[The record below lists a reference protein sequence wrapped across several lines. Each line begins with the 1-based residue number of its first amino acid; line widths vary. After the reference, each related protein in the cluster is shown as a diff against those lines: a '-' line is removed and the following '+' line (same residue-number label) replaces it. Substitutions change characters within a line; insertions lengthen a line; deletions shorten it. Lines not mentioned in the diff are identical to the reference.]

1 MDDNE
6 YLDLPDDPEEAFA
19 TLQQREYTTLEHTRD
34 ENSWSAERR
43 YVNKL
48 IAFDEVY
55 DLGIL
60 IQFRNPPWENDRFGA
75 FFFRFSNHIDT
86 IAQKFLIESARRQKN
101 GAELIVV
108 LDEAARTALH
118 HLINQV
124 RNKLNELDLTEEK
137 REALFNK
144 LNAFAAEVDR
154 NRTRTAAFL
163 AFAVDVSRT
172 AKDMAEPFKP
182 LQRTIDRVLDVLDEA
197 KKWRDALPP
206 WSERKKLEGPPKQI
220 SGPSGG
226 LDDEI
231 PF

>member
-6 YLDLPDDPEEAFA
+6 YLDLPDDPEEAFVK
-19 TLQQREYTTLEHTRD
+19 LQQREYAKLESSRD
-34 ENSWSAERR
+34 EHNWFAERT
-43 YVNKL
+43 YISKL

-55 DLGIL
+55 DLGL
-60 IQFRNPPWENDRFGA
+60 LQQFKNPPRAPAEFGE
-75 FFFRFSNHIDT
+75 FYLDFSGQVEIISNKILME
-86 IAQKFLIESARRQKN
+86 AARRHKI
-101 GAELIVV
+101 GAEPIVV

-118 HLINQV
+118 HLISQV
-124 RNKLNELDLTEEK
+124 RDKLNGLALPEEK

-154 NRTRTAAFL
+154 NRTRTTAFL
-163 AFAVDVSRT
+163 AFAVDASRT
-172 AKDMAEPFKP
+172 AKDMVEPFKP
-182 LQRTIDRVLDVLDEA
+182 LQRTIDRVLDILDEA

-206 WSERKKLEGPPKQI
+206 WSERKKIEGPTKQLP
-220 SGPSGG
+220 GPSGD